1 MQTIVESKIVV
12 RDLEPIET
20 QSFIDSQTREVQISM
35 TGFSAQHGIA
45 SCITVTALFRTDM
58 RASWNIEHLQS
69 LEGAELSQYTTCIVI
84 GLVLACVIAI
94 EKILDLNLDW
104 SWLKGVWKAETE
116 DTKDLSNMQDEETL
130 EKASK
135 ATSFVA
141 DILIQFLLPVSTFLY
156 ACRKSETRKACS
168 ARR

>member
-1 MQTIVESKIVV
+1 MASQKFFGRTPIELKGALVFAEFMQTIVESKIVV

-35 TGFSAQHGIA
+35 TVFSAQHGIA

-104 SWLKGVWKAETE
+104 SWLTGVWPAARYLLFSTLVANPK
-116 DTKDLSNMQDEETL
+116 L
-130 EKASK
+130 EKR
-135 ATSFVA
+135 
-141 DILIQFLLPVSTFLY
+141 DQQDD
-156 ACRKSETRKACS
+156 
-168 ARR
+168 RRQ